1 MFKFLFILINLF
13 IFTGCSLK
21 PDIEYND
28 SIIPTEFKNSKDKN
42 SNLEYIQPNWQD
54 FVKNDKL
61 KELIKL
67 AIENNRDLKIAI
79 LNIESARATYR
90 IEKAKYFPSIEAKVS
105 NTNARDVTSNN
116 NTEISRTYSAKFGA
130 SYELDLFG
138 KTRSL
143 NDSTLQSYLATK
155 YAATSAKISL
165 ISEVINI
172 WNTLSSNIEHL
183 KLLENSIYNLKV
195 ASELTQKKFDMG
207 IILID
212 DVFSSQTSLKETEV
226 NLLNQLTTI
235 EKNKNALELLVST
248 SIPNDLLPTGFKD
261 TENSLMLIQSGLSSE
276 VLFSRPD
283 IIEAE
288 YNLKAKNANIGV
300 ARAAFFPSI
309 TLTAD
314 YGLASTSLSSL
325 FNGNAQTVWSFIPSI
340 NLPIF
345 KGGENKANLDYA
357 NAQQKI
363 ALAQYEKTIQSAF
376 KDVSDALIERAN
388 ISKQLNAQEDLVNTA
403 QKSYEVAL
411 NSYKYGLGTYLNVL
425 VAQKTLFDTQ
435 RVLVDTK
442 LNELINRV
450 SLYTSLGGNEKID

>member
-1 MFKFLFILINLF
+1 MLKFLFILINLF

-143 NDSTLQSYLATK
+143 NDSALQSYLATK

-261 TENSLMLIQSGLSSE
+261 TGNSLMLIQSGLSSE

>member
-1 MFKFLFILINLF
+1 MFKFLFILINIF

-21 PDIEYND
+21 PEIEYND
-28 SIIPTEFKNSKDKN
+28 SIIPTELKNSLDKN
-42 SNLEYIQPNWQD
+42 SNLEYIQPSWEN

-61 KELIKL
+61 KELIKIAL
-67 AIENNRDLKIAI
+67 ENNRDLKIAI

-90 IEKAKYFPSIEAKVS
+90 IEESKYFPTIEANAS
-105 NTNARDVTSNN
+105 NTNSRDITSN
-116 NTEISRTYSAKFGA
+116 NTEISRTYSTKFGA

-143 NDSTLQSYLATK
+143 NDSALQNYLATK
-155 YAATSAKISL
+155 YAATSTKISL

-172 WNTLSSNIEHL
+172 WNTLCANTEHL
-183 KLLENSIYNLKV
+183 KILEDSIKNLKL
-195 ASELTQKKFDMG
+195 SYELTQKKFDMG

-212 DVFSSQTSLKETEV
+212 DVLTAKTSLKEAEV
-226 NLLNQLTTI
+226 NLFNQRTVI
-235 EKNKNALELLVST
+235 EKNKNTLELLIST
-248 SIPNDLLPTGFKD
+248 TIPKKLIPDGFK
-261 TENSLMLIQSGLSSE
+261 ENEKSLMIIQAGISSK

-283 IIEAE
+283 IIQAE
-288 YNLKAKNANIGV
+288 YNLKAKNANIGA

-309 TLTAD
+309 ALTAD

-325 FNGNAQTVWSFIPSI
+325 FNGNSQTVWSFIPSI

-357 NAQQKI
+357 KTQQKI
-363 ALAQYEKTIQSAF
+363 ALAQYEKTVQSAF
-376 KDVSDALIERAN
+376 KDVSNDLIERAN

-403 QKSYEVAL
+403 KKSYEVSL
-411 NSYKYGLGTYLNVL
+411 NSYKYGLGNYLNVL
-425 VAQKTLFDTQ
+425 ISQKKFFDSQ
-435 RVLVDTK
+435 RALVDTK
-442 LNELINRV
+442 LSELINRV

>member
-90 IEKAKYFPSIEAKVS
+90 IEKAKYFPSIDAKAS

-143 NDSTLQSYLATK
+143 NDSALESYLATK
-155 YAATSAKISL
+155 YAATSTKISL
-165 ISEVINI
+165 ISEIINT

-183 KLLENSIYNLKV
+183 KLLQNSIDNLEV

-288 YNLKAKNANIGV
+288 YNLKAKNANIGA

-314 YGLASTSLSSL
+314 YGLASNSLSSL
-325 FNGNAQTVWSFIPSI
+325 FSGNNQTVWSFIPSI

-345 KGGENKANLDYA
+345 KGGENIANLDYA

>member
-1 MFKFLFILINLF
+1 MFKFLFILINIF

-21 PDIEYND
+21 PEIEYND
-28 SIIPTEFKNSKDKN
+28 SIIPTELKNSLDKN
-42 SNLEYIQPNWQD
+42 SNLEYIQPSWEN

-61 KELIKL
+61 KELIKIAL
-67 AIENNRDLKIAI
+67 ENNRDLKIAI
-79 LNIESARATYR
+79 LNIEAARATYR
-90 IEKAKYFPSIEAKVS
+90 IEESKYFPTIEAIAS
-105 NTNARDVTSNN
+105 NTNSRDITSN
-116 NTEISRTYSAKFGA
+116 NTEISRTYSTKFGA

-143 NDSTLQSYLATK
+143 NDSALQNYLATK
-155 YAATSAKISL
+155 YAATSTKISL

-172 WNTLSSNIEHL
+172 WNTLCANTEHL
-183 KLLENSIYNLKV
+183 KILEDSIKNLKL
-195 ASELTQKKFDMG
+195 SYELTQKKFDMG

-212 DVFSSQTSLKETEV
+212 DVLTAKTSLKEAEV
-226 NLLNQLTTI
+226 NLFNQRTII
-235 EKNKNALELLVST
+235 EKNKNTLELLIST
-248 SIPNDLLPTGFKD
+248 TIPKKLIPDGFE
-261 TENSLMLIQSGLSSE
+261 ENEKSLMLIQAGISSK

-283 IIEAE
+283 IIQAE
-288 YNLKAKNANIGV
+288 YNLKAKNANIGA

-325 FNGNAQTVWSFIPSI
+325 FNGNSQTVWSFIPSI

-357 NAQQKI
+357 KTQQKI
-363 ALAQYEKTIQSAF
+363 ALAQYEKTVQSAF
-376 KDVSDALIERAN
+376 KDVSNDLIERAN

-403 QKSYEVAL
+403 KKSYEVSL
-411 NSYKYGLGTYLNVL
+411 NSYKYGLGNYLNVL
-425 VAQKTLFDTQ
+425 ISQKKFFDSQ
-435 RVLVDTK
+435 RALVDTK
-442 LNELINRV
+442 LSELINRV

>member
-28 SIIPTEFKNSKDKN
+28 SIIPTEFKNGTN
-42 SNLEYIQPNWQD
+42 SNLDYIQPNWQD

-61 KELIKL
+61 KELITL
-67 AIENNRDLKIAI
+67 ALENNRDLKIAI

-90 IEKAKYFPSIEAKVS
+90 IEKAKYFPSIDAKAS

-183 KLLENSIYNLKV
+183 KLLQNSIDNLEV

>member
-13 IFTGCSLK
+13 IFTGCNLK

-28 SIIPTEFKNSKDKN
+28 SIIPTEFKNSTDKN

-54 FVKNDKL
+54 FVKNDKI

-67 AIENNRDLKIAI
+67 ALENNRDLKIAI

-90 IEKAKYFPSIEAKVS
+90 IEKAKYFPSIDAKAS

-143 NDSTLQSYLATK
+143 NDSALQSYLATK
-155 YAATSAKISL
+155 YAATSTKISL

-183 KLLENSIYNLKV
+183 KLLQNSIDNLKV

-212 DVFSSQTSLKETEV
+212 DVFSSQTSLKEAEV
-226 NLLNQLTTI
+226 NLLNKLTMI
-235 EKNKNALELLVST
+235 EKNKNTLELLVST

-388 ISKQLNAQEDLVNTA
+388 ISKQLKAQEDLVNTA
-403 QKSYEVAL
+403 KKSYEVAL

-425 VAQKTLFDTQ
+425 VAQKILFDTQ

>member
-143 NDSTLQSYLATK
+143 NDSALQSYLATK

-261 TENSLMLIQSGLSSE
+261 TGNSLMLIQSGLSSE

>member
-1 MFKFLFILINLF
+1 MLKFLFILINLF

-21 PDIEYND
+21 PEIEYND

-90 IEKAKYFPSIEAKVS
+90 IEKAKYFPSIDAKAS

-143 NDSTLQSYLATK
+143 NDSALQSYLATK

-183 KLLENSIYNLKV
+183 KLLQNSIDNLEV

>member
-1 MFKFLFILINLF
+1 MLKFLFILINLF

-28 SIIPTEFKNSKDKN
+28 SIIPTEFKNGTN
-42 SNLEYIQPNWQD
+42 SNLDYIQPNWQD

-90 IEKAKYFPSIEAKVS
+90 IEKAKYFPSIDAKAS

>member
-13 IFTGCSLK
+13 IFTGCNLK

-183 KLLENSIYNLKV
+183 KLLQNSIDNLEV

>member
-1 MFKFLFILINLF
+1 MFKFLFILINIF

-21 PDIEYND
+21 PEIEYND
-28 SIIPTEFKNSKDKN
+28 SIIPTELKNSLDKN
-42 SNLEYIQPNWQD
+42 SNLEYIQPSWEN

-61 KELIKL
+61 KELIKIAL
-67 AIENNRDLKIAI
+67 ENNRDLKIAI
-79 LNIESARATYR
+79 LNIEAARATYR
-90 IEKAKYFPSIEAKVS
+90 IEESKYFPTIEAKAS
-105 NTNARDVTSNN
+105 NTNSRDITSN
-116 NTEISRTYSAKFGA
+116 NTEISRTYSTKFGA

-143 NDSTLQSYLATK
+143 NDSALQNYLATK
-155 YAATSAKISL
+155 YAATSTKISL

-172 WNTLSSNIEHL
+172 WNTLCANTEHL
-183 KLLENSIYNLKV
+183 KILEDSINNLKL
-195 ASELTQKKFDMG
+195 SYELTQKKFDMG

-212 DVFSSQTSLKETEV
+212 DVLTAKTSLKEAEV
-226 NLLNQLTTI
+226 NLFNQRTVI
-235 EKNKNALELLVST
+235 EKNKNTLELLIST
-248 SIPNDLLPTGFKD
+248 TIPKKLIPDGFE
-261 TENSLMLIQSGLSSE
+261 ENEKSLMLIQAGISSK

-283 IIEAE
+283 IIQAE
-288 YNLKAKNANIGV
+288 YNLKAKNANIGA

-325 FNGNAQTVWSFIPSI
+325 FNGNSQTVWSFIPSI

-357 NAQQKI
+357 KTQQKI
-363 ALAQYEKTIQSAF
+363 ALAQYEKTVQSAF
-376 KDVSDALIERAN
+376 KDVSNDLIERAN

-403 QKSYEVAL
+403 KKSYEVSL
-411 NSYKYGLGTYLNVL
+411 NSYKYGLGNYLNVL
-425 VAQKTLFDTQ
+425 ISQKKFFDSQ
-435 RVLVDTK
+435 RALVDTK
-442 LNELINRV
+442 LSELINRV

>member
-28 SIIPTEFKNSKDKN
+28 SIIPTEFKNGTN
-42 SNLEYIQPNWQD
+42 SNLDYIQPNWQD

-90 IEKAKYFPSIEAKVS
+90 IEKAKYFPSIDAKAS

>member
-90 IEKAKYFPSIEAKVS
+90 IEKAKYFPSIDAKAS

-143 NDSTLQSYLATK
+143 NDSALQSYLATK
-155 YAATSAKISL
+155 FAATSAKISL

-261 TENSLMLIQSGLSSE
+261 TGNSLMLIQSGLSSE

>member
-67 AIENNRDLKIAI
+67 ALENNRDLKIAI

-90 IEKAKYFPSIEAKVS
+90 IEKAKYFPSIEAKAS

-143 NDSTLQSYLATK
+143 NDSALQSYLATK
-155 YAATSAKISL
+155 YAATSTKISL

-183 KLLENSIYNLKV
+183 KLLQNSIDNLEV

>member
-1 MFKFLFILINLF
+1 MLKFLFILINLF

-28 SIIPTEFKNSKDKN
+28 SIIPTEFKNGTN
-42 SNLEYIQPNWQD
+42 SNLDYIQPNWQD

-61 KELIKL
+61 KELITL
-67 AIENNRDLKIAI
+67 ALENNRDLKIAI

-90 IEKAKYFPSIEAKVS
+90 IEKAKYFPSIDAKAS

-261 TENSLMLIQSGLSSE
+261 TGNSLMLIQSGLSSE

>member
-1 MFKFLFILINLF
+1 MLKFLFILINLF

-28 SIIPTEFKNSKDKN
+28 SIIPTEFKNGTN
-42 SNLEYIQPNWQD
+42 SNLDYIQPNWQD

-61 KELIKL
+61 KELITL
-67 AIENNRDLKIAI
+67 ALENNRDLKIAI

-143 NDSTLQSYLATK
+143 NDSALQSYLATK

-183 KLLENSIYNLKV
+183 KLLQNSIDNLEV

-261 TENSLMLIQSGLSSE
+261 TGNSLMLIQSGLSSE

>member
-1 MFKFLFILINLF
+1 MLKFLFILINLF

-61 KELIKL
+61 KELITL
-67 AIENNRDLKIAI
+67 ALENNRDLKIAI

-90 IEKAKYFPSIEAKVS
+90 IEKAKYFPSIDAKAS

-183 KLLENSIYNLKV
+183 KLLQNSIDNLEV

>member
-1 MFKFLFILINLF
+1 MLKFLFILINLF

-28 SIIPTEFKNSKDKN
+28 SIIPTEFKNGTN
-42 SNLEYIQPNWQD
+42 SNLDYIQPNWQD

-61 KELIKL
+61 KELITL
-67 AIENNRDLKIAI
+67 ALENNRDLKIAI

-143 NDSTLQSYLATK
+143 NDSALQSYLATK
-155 YAATSAKISL
+155 FAATSAKISL

>member
-90 IEKAKYFPSIEAKVS
+90 IEKAKYFPSIDAKAS

-183 KLLENSIYNLKV
+183 KLLQNSIDNLEV

-345 KGGENKANLDYA
+345 KGGENKTNLDYA

>member
-1 MFKFLFILINLF
+1 MLKFLFILINLF

-90 IEKAKYFPSIEAKVS
+90 IEKAKYFPSIDAKAS

-143 NDSTLQSYLATK
+143 NDSALQSYLATK

-195 ASELTQKKFDMG
+195 ASEFTQKKFDMG

>member
-61 KELIKL
+61 KELITL
-67 AIENNRDLKIAI
+67 ALENNRDLKIAI

-90 IEKAKYFPSIEAKVS
+90 IEKAKYFPSIDAKAS

-183 KLLENSIYNLKV
+183 KLLQNSIDNLEV

>member
-1 MFKFLFILINLF
+1 MLKFLFILINLF

-28 SIIPTEFKNSKDKN
+28 SIIPTEFKNGTN
-42 SNLEYIQPNWQD
+42 SNLDYIQPNWQD

-61 KELIKL
+61 KELITL
-67 AIENNRDLKIAI
+67 ALENNRDLKIAI

-143 NDSTLQSYLATK
+143 NDSALQSYLATK

-235 EKNKNALELLVST
+235 EKSKNALELLVST

-261 TENSLMLIQSGLSSE
+261 TGNSLMLIQSGLSSE

>member
-90 IEKAKYFPSIEAKVS
+90 IEKAKYFPSIDAKAS

-143 NDSTLQSYLATK
+143 NDSALQSYLATK
-155 YAATSAKISL
+155 FAATSAKISL

>member
-1 MFKFLFILINLF
+1 MLKFLFILINLF

-21 PDIEYND
+21 PEIEYND
-28 SIIPTEFKNSKDKN
+28 SIIPTEFKNSTN
-42 SNLEYIQPNWQD
+42 SNLEYSQPNWQD

-67 AIENNRDLKIAI
+67 ALENNRDLKIAI

-90 IEKAKYFPSIEAKVS
+90 IEKAKYFPSIDAKAS

-155 YAATSAKISL
+155 YAATSTKISL

-183 KLLENSIYNLKV
+183 KLLQNSINNLKV

>member
-90 IEKAKYFPSIEAKVS
+90 IEKAKYFPSIDAKAS

-116 NTEISRTYSAKFGA
+116 NTEISRTYSTKFGA

-183 KLLENSIYNLKV
+183 KLLQNSIDNLEV

>member
-90 IEKAKYFPSIEAKVS
+90 IEKAKYFPSIDAKAS

-183 KLLENSIYNLKV
+183 KLLQNSIDNLEV

>member
-90 IEKAKYFPSIEAKVS
+90 IEKAKYFPSIDAKAS

-183 KLLENSIYNLKV
+183 KLLQNSIDNLEV

-345 KGGENKANLDYA
+345 KCGENKANLDYA

>member
-1 MFKFLFILINLF
+1 MLKFLFILINLF

-28 SIIPTEFKNSKDKN
+28 SIIPTEFKNGTN
-42 SNLEYIQPNWQD
+42 SNLDYIQPNWQD

-90 IEKAKYFPSIEAKVS
+90 IEKAKYFPSIDAKAS

-143 NDSTLQSYLATK
+143 NDSALQSYLATK
-155 YAATSAKISL
+155 FAATSAKISL

-261 TENSLMLIQSGLSSE
+261 TGNSLMLIQSGLSSE

>member
-90 IEKAKYFPSIEAKVS
+90 IEKAKYFPSIDAKAS

-183 KLLENSIYNLKV
+183 KLLQNSIDNLEV

-411 NSYKYGLGTYLNVL
+411 NSYKYRLGTYLNVL

>member
-28 SIIPTEFKNSKDKN
+28 SIIPTEFKNGTN
-42 SNLEYIQPNWQD
+42 SNLDYIQPNWQD

-90 IEKAKYFPSIEAKVS
+90 IEKAKYFPSIDAKAS

-143 NDSTLQSYLATK
+143 NDSALQSYLATK

>member
-90 IEKAKYFPSIEAKVS
+90 IEKAKYFPSIDAKAS

-183 KLLENSIYNLKV
+183 KILEDSIANLKL
-195 ASELTQKKFDMG
+195 STQLTQKKFDMG

-212 DVFSSQTSLKETEV
+212 DVLSSKTSLKEAEV
-226 NLLNQLTTI
+226 TLLNYKTVV
-235 EKNKNALELLVST
+235 EKNKNMLELLVST
-248 SIPNDLLPTGFKD
+248 TIPENLLPTSFKD
-261 TENSLMLIQSGLSSE
+261 TENSLMLIQAGISSK
-276 VLFSRPD
+276 VLYSRPD
-283 IIEAE
+283 IIQAE

>member
-13 IFTGCSLK
+13 IFTGCNLK

-90 IEKAKYFPSIEAKVS
+90 IEKAKYFPSIDAKAS

-143 NDSTLQSYLATK
+143 NDSALQSYLATK

-183 KLLENSIYNLKV
+183 KLLQNSIDNLEV

>member
-90 IEKAKYFPSIEAKVS
+90 IEKAKYFPSIDAKAS

-183 KLLENSIYNLKV
+183 KLLQNSIDNLEV

-261 TENSLMLIQSGLSSE
+261 TENSSMLIQSGLSSE